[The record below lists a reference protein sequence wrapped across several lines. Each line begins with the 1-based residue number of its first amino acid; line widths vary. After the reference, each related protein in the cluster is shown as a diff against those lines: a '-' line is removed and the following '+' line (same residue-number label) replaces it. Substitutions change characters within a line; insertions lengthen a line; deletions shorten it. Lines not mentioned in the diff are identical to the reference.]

1 MKQSAAQKALRE
13 VSGTPDFFHAVRA
26 QTLALCE
33 PLEIDDYAVQSM
45 PDASPIKWHLAH
57 TTWFFEQFVLSR
69 WLEDYT
75 PFDVCFGSIFNSYYL
90 TLGMPHARNQRHVLT
105 RPTLQTVLRYRLSI
119 EEQIARLLDS
129 RPDDIELRE
138 LVTLGLHHEQQHQE
152 LILTDIKHAF
162 FCNPLRPAY
171 ATREPK
177 PVIFEPCVDLQF
189 VEFEAAVLEV
199 GAPGNAWANAAANT
213 SFSFDNEQPRHRV
226 CLGPF
231 ALSSRLVT
239 NAEYLAFIRTGGY
252 RRPEYWLA
260 DGWERVVTQ
269 GWTQPLYWQES
280 LDSEFTLYGM
290 EALRLN
296 APVCHLSYYEA
307 DAFARWASMRLP
319 TEFEWEA
326 VANDKPVAGNFVD
339 GSSLHPVPAG
349 RTDVSTPQQLFG
361 DVWEWTASAYAPYP
375 GYAPQAG
382 ALGEYNGKF
391 MCSQQV
397 LRGGSCLT
405 PDAHIRATYRNFFSP
420 DARWQMSGIRLAR

>member
-1 MKQSAAQKALRE
+1 LKQSAAQMALRE

-57 TTWFFEQFVLSR
+57 TTWFFEQFVLRR
-69 WLEDYT
+69 WIDDYA
-75 PFDVCFGSIFNSYYL
+75 PFDARFDAIFNSYYR
-90 TLGMPHARNQRHVLT
+90 TLGTPHARNQRHVLT
-105 RPTLQTVLRYRLSI
+105 RPTLRTVAQYRTAI
-119 EEQIARLLDS
+119 DEQIATLLDS
-129 RPDDIELRE
+129 RPDDAELRE

-162 FCNPLRPAY
+162 FCNPLHPAY
-171 ATREPK
+171 ATRDPK
-177 PVIFEPCVDLQF
+177 PIIFEPSDELRF
-189 VEFEAAVLEV
+189 VEIDADVREV
-199 GAPGNAWANAAANT
+199 GAVADT
-213 SFSFDNEQPRHRV
+213 SFAFDNERPRHRV
-226 CLGPF
+226 CIGPF
-231 ALSSRLVT
+231 ALSTRLVT
-239 NAEYLAFIRTGGY
+239 NAEYLAFVRTGGY

-260 DGWERVVTQ
+260 DGWEWVATHNWSR
-269 GWTQPLYWQES
+269 PLYWQES
-280 LDSEFTLYGM
+280 LDSEFTLYGV
-290 EALRLN
+290 EALRLD

-326 VANDKPVAGNFVD
+326 VANDKPIAGNFVE
-339 GSSLHPVPAG
+339 GNSLHPLPAG
-349 RTDVSTPQQLFG
+349 RIDASTPRQLFG

-375 GYAPQAG
+375 GYAPQGG

-405 PDAHIRATYRNFFSP
+405 PHAHVRATYRNFFHP